1 MKFRTEARPSDINS
15 IRIIVESS
23 GFFHDYEVDTAVELV
38 EEFLESG
45 EESGYKFVFLDD
57 ENDSLLAFSCFGEVA
72 CTWKRYDIYW
82 IAVKDDQRGKGLG
95 KLILQETEKQ
105 IASIG
110 GIIAYLETS
119 SKELYL
125 PTRTFYEKSGYF
137 KEAVIKDFYEDG
149 DSKVIYSKRL
159 GQI

>member
-1 MKFRTEARPSDINS
+1 MKFRTEPKISDIES
-15 IRIIVESS
+15 IRKVVESS

-38 EEFLESG
+38 EEFLDSG

-57 ENDSLLAFSCFGEVA
+57 ENDSLLAFSCFGEIA

-82 IAVKDDQRGKGLG
+82 IAVTDEQRGKGLG
-95 KLILQETEKQ
+95 KFVLQETEKQ
-105 IASIG
+105 IAAIG

-119 SKELYL
+119 SKDLYL
-125 PTRTFYEKSGYF
+125 PTRTFYEKSGYL
-137 KEAVIKDFYEDG
+137 KETVIKDFYEDG

-159 GQI
+159 RQI